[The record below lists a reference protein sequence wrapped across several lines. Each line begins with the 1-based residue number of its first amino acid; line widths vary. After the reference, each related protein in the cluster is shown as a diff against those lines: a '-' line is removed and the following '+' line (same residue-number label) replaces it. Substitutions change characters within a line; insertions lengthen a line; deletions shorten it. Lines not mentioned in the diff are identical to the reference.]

1 MDSCVEKVT
10 VHSQT
15 HSLKKKEKV
24 ISSFLENNLFGTDVN
39 VHPLVTSLYY
49 LLDPIVKKKMYLKL
63 VLLHNTFT

>member
-15 HSLKKKEKV
+15 HGLEKKEKV

-39 VHPLVTSLYY
+39 VHPLVTGLYY
-49 LLDPIVKKKMYLKL
+49 LLDHIVKKKKK
-63 VLLHNTFT
+63 